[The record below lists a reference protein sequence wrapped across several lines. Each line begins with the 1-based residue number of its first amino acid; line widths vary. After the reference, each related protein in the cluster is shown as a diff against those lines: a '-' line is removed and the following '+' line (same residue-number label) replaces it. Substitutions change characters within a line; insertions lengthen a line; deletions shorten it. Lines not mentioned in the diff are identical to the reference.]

1 MSLTISGGMFA
12 LETATASRRESAKN
26 ETSLEFDE
34 PHLVHDGEVPALRP
48 NECPQTHLRNC
59 HSSLT

>member
-1 MSLTISGGMFA
+1 MSLAISGGMFA
-12 LETATASRRESAKN
+12 LETATASRRESPKN
-26 ETSLEFDE
+26 PSVLVFEE
-34 PHLVHDGEVPALRP
+34 PHLVHDGEVPALQP